1 MLGIFGGMFDTVS
14 GSDENWKAEE
24 ERKDAMRDAY
34 KESLNHKVTISKHEF
49 IEKASE
55 VLSNG
60 RFMKTAK
67 EHNVEMAMT
76 LMLSI
81 TPVISELTCKLF
93 DEEDMKN
100 GRE

>member
-1 MLGIFGGMFDTVS
+1 M
-14 GSDENWKAEE
+14 
-24 ERKDAMRDAY
+24 
-34 KESLNHKVTISKHEF
+34 
-49 IEKASE
+49 EKASE

-67 EHNVEMAMT
+67 EHNVEMAMM

>member
-24 ERKDAMRDAY
+24 EKKDAMRDAY
-34 KESLNHKVTISKHEF
+34 KESLNNKITISKHEF
-49 IEKASE
+49 MEKASE

-67 EHNVEMAMT
+67 EHNVEMAMM

-93 DEEDMKN
+93 DEEDKKN